1 MNRKIAL
8 LNDTFPPNI
17 DGVANTVY
25 NYAKILNPEDEI
37 TVITPYYPNVH
48 DVYDFKVDRYFSFP
62 TSEKIGYRV
71 GIPMSPEN
79 IKYFF
84 KKNRFDIIHV
94 HSPFASGVLSRIIKR
109 KNSVL
114 IVTYHTKYE
123 EDFEKR
129 LKSKFMKTVATK
141 FIRSNIKACDEVWT
155 VSEGAAESLRALGYN
170 GKYVVMPN
178 GTDMPKGRAPKSHID
193 LVCAKYGIPDGIPLV
208 LFVGRMMW
216 YKNVKLTLDA
226 CKAAK
231 EKGLPFYAL
240 FVGDG
245 YDRTEMIKYAADLGI
260 SELTSFPGA
269 TNDRADIYALYSR
282 ATILSFPSSYDTSGL
297 VVKEAAACSC
307 PSILLKDSCAAEG
320 VVDGFT
326 GFLASE
332 ETSEAVAEQLIKAL
346 SDLDKTAEIG
356 KNASEHIYI
365 SWEDSVKRASH
376 RYDELL
382 KEKRGKKSSFFRKKS
397 E

>member
-1 MNRKIAL
+1 MKRKIAL

-25 NYAKILNPEDEI
+25 NYAKILNPNDDV
-37 TVITPYYPNVH
+37 TVITPYYPKVQ
-48 DVYDFKVDRYFSFP
+48 DVYDFKVDRYFSIP
-62 TSEKIGYRV
+62 TSERIGYRV
-71 GIPMSPEN
+71 GLPIAIEN
-79 IKYFF
+79 VKYFF
-84 KKNRFDIIHV
+84 KNNRFDIIHV

-129 LKSKFMKTVATK
+129 LKSDFMKKVATR

-178 GTDMPKGRAPKSHID
+178 GTDMPKGKAPKSHID

-216 YKNVKLTLDA
+216 YKNVRLTLDA

-231 EKGLPFYAL
+231 ESGLHFFAL

-245 YDRTEMIKYAADLGI
+245 YDRPEMIKYAEDLGI
-260 SELTSFPGA
+260 SDLVSFPGA

-282 ATILSFPSSYDTSGL
+282 ATVLSFPSSYDTSGL
-297 VVKEAAACSC
+297 VVKEAAACGC
-307 PSILLKDSCAAEG
+307 PSILLSGSCAAEDA
-320 VVDGFT
+320 VDGFS

-332 ETSEAVAEQLIKAL
+332 ESSDAVSEQLIKAL
-346 SDLDKTAEIG
+346 SDLNKTAEIG
-356 KNASEHIYI
+356 KNAQEHIYI
-365 SWEDSVKRASH
+365 SWEESVRRASE
-376 RYDELL
+376 RYDVLL
-382 KEKRGKKSSFFRKKS
+382 NEKRNKKSSFFRRKG